1 MSNFAATFFVYHSW
15 WDDDLLWNNTL
26 NWIFV
31 LLAHWNNIPW
41 VVMSLHSLTLTW
53 FQTNQS
59 FLLLLMLSGE
69 AADTNFDSTLTGPTP
84 TIYHT
89 RAANTIYHTRAANTI
104 YHTRAAK
111 ASMLIITFTFL
122 LPLEIDSHIDK
133 FPIVWFY
140 FVWGP

>member
-1 MSNFAATFFVYHSW
+1 
-15 WDDDLLWNNTL
+15 
-26 NWIFV
+26 
-31 LLAHWNNIPW
+31 
-41 VVMSLHSLTLTW
+41 
-53 FQTNQS
+53 
-59 FLLLLMLSGE
+59 MLSGE

-84 TIYHT
+84 TIYHTRAANTIYHT

-133 FPIVWFY
+133 FPIVWLY

>member
-1 MSNFAATFFVYHSW
+1 
-15 WDDDLLWNNTL
+15 
-26 NWIFV
+26 
-31 LLAHWNNIPW
+31 
-41 VVMSLHSLTLTW
+41 
-53 FQTNQS
+53 
-59 FLLLLMLSGE
+59 MLSGG

-84 TIYHT
+84 
-89 RAANTIYHTRAANTI
+89 TIYHTRAANTI

-133 FPIVWFY
+133 FPIVWLY